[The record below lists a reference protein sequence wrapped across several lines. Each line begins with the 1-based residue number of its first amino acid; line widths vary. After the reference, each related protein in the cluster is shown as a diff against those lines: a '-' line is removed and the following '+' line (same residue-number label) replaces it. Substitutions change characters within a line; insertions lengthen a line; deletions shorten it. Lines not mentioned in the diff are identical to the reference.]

1 MIKFSCAQCKAQY
14 EVDDSQAGSMGQCTN
29 CKAVMR
35 VPAKSTNSFQIFK
48 GNEYF
53 SDKKLNALY
62 SDLLDVYESK
72 IVRQSI
78 HRGDN
83 FEHAD
88 MEIRTEGH
96 RTQMVMIFRMD
107 VGSHVAVGI
116 ASSVGTIQN
125 TDQAVHALRSVNWF
139 SRYTVSLD
147 EDNELWVS
155 NHRLIEGFTAL
166 EFAVTIDAVA
176 KHADTLE
183 KEILGRDDA

>member
-14 EVDDSQAGSMGQCTN
+14 EVDDSQAGSMGQCTS

-35 VPAKSTNSFQIFK
+35 VPAKSTNIFQIFK

-62 SDLLDVYESK
+62 SDLLNVYESK
-72 IVRQSI
+72 IVHQSI

-83 FEHAD
+83 FEHAE

-96 RTQMVMIFRMD
+96 RTQVVMIFRMEIGSYVE
-107 VGSHVAVGI
+107 VGVASKVGEI
-116 ASSVGTIQN
+116 ATK
-125 TDQAVHALRSVNWF
+125 DDAVHALRSVDMF
-139 SRYTVSLD
+139 SGYTVSLD
-147 EDNELWVS
+147 KDNELWVS
-155 NHRLIEGFTAL
+155 HRRLIEGFTAL

>member
-14 EVDDSQAGSMGQCTN
+14 EVDDSQAGSMGQCTS

-72 IVRQSI
+72 IVHQSI

-83 FEHAD
+83 FEHAE

-107 VGSHVAVGI
+107 VGSLVAVGI
-116 ASSVGTIQN
+116 SSAVGTIQN

-147 EDNELWVS
+147 ENNKLWVS